1 MRTYTDTIQELACL
15 ERLRLQT
22 EDAKFAAS
30 CADRLRGA
38 VDTLAFLYEAD
49 KNIIR
54 EDIRTAA
61 LLDSLD

>member
-15 ERLRLQT
+15 ERLRHQT
-22 EDAKFAAS
+22 EDAALATS
-30 CADRLRGA
+30 YADRLRGA
-38 VDTLAFLYEAD
+38 VDTLAFLYETD

-61 LLDSLD
+61 LLDNLG